1 MEIRNIQKTGD
12 MHYLYLP
19 TSWCRDN
26 KISSKSKVSIQYNSD
41 GSLVISPELV
51 EKKPEHLNFNITEDD
66 PEIIHQLVVASYI
79 NPAASFEIN
88 METETDFTKLLNE
101 KRLISLESV
110 EIDRKQITSD
120 GSVTVSDPSSL
131 LKTMVKKIKNMIT
144 LMCKDYDKALI
155 EKYEDEIDRSKMII
169 DKSVIG
175 SLAFGRT
182 TKLKN
187 IDLYYISLI
196 SKELERMVDR
206 IICLDKNDKKFLEE
220 IAKPIEI
227 LQNISQDTTKLT
239 QAQAMEF
246 AKEVSLLKNLVV
258 KDVRTNDMSRI
269 KQNLTAIS
277 EVVMDWMV
285 TLKIEN

>member
-1 MEIRNIQKTGD
+1 M
-12 MHYLYLP
+12 L
-19 TSWCRDN
+19 
-26 KISSKSKVSIQYNSD
+26 
-41 GSLVISPELV
+41 
-51 EKKPEHLNFNITEDD
+51 
-66 PEIIHQLVVASYI
+66 
-79 NPAASFEIN
+79 
-88 METETDFTKLLNE
+88 
-101 KRLISLESV
+101 
-110 EIDRKQITSD
+110 
-120 GSVTVSDPSSL
+120 
-131 LKTMVKKIKNMIT
+131 
-144 LMCKDYDKALI
+144 
-155 EKYEDEIDRSKMII
+155 I

-220 IAKPIEI
+220 ITKPIEI
-227 LQNISQDTTKLT
+227 LQNISQDTTKLS

-246 AKEVSLLKNLVV
+246 AKEVSLIKNMAV